1 MSKIWENIDGA
12 GVSNEHYCETMAIQ
26 GLGVDMIG
34 KINPL
39 SSKGHQW
46 ILAVT
51 EYFTK
56 WCRLSL

>member
-34 KINPL
+34 K
-39 SSKGHQW
+39 
-46 ILAVT
+46 
-51 EYFTK
+51 
-56 WCRLSL
+56 